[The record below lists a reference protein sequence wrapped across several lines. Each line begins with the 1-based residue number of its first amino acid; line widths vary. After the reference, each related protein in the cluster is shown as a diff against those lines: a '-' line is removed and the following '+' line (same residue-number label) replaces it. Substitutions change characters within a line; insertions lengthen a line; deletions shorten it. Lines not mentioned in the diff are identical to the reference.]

1 MAIWQWLKTAAGNA
15 TADPS
20 INWAEGQAP
29 SSVNDSSRAEM
40 AVIKKWV
47 DDISGGIATA
57 GTSTAYTLTTNSVF
71 DTAAHADG
79 QMVAFV
85 PHVTNGATITLS
97 VDSVGVKP
105 LRSSPAI
112 ELGAGTLVLGTP
124 YVATFNNSDGAWY
137 LQGFVGNPF
146 NVPLGGMME
155 FIGSTAPNS
164 NFVIPIGQAVSRT
177 TYAALFALP
186 GVGTTFG
193 VGDGTTTF
201 NLPDLRGR
209 AVFSPDSGGSGRIT
223 AARNF
228 DGTVIGNTGGLQ
240 ERTIANGNLPASIP
254 YTDPGHPHTAQS
266 TSIKEGTGTTFGNI
280 GQAAGGTP
288 IAGLVASNTTGI
300 VINQSGA
307 NTPLSTMPPAII
319 IPRILRII

>member
-1 MAIWQWLKTAAGNA
+1 MSIWQWLKTAAGNA

-85 PHVTNGATITLS
+85 PHTTNGATVTIN

-105 LRSSPAI
+105 LRSSPGV
-112 ELGAGTLVLGTP
+112 ELGAGTLLQGTP

-146 NVPLGGMME
+146 NVPLGGLMPYV
-155 FIGSTAPNS
+155 GATAPNS
-164 NFVIPIGQAVSRT
+164 NFAIPIGQAISRT
-177 TYAALFALP
+177 TFATLFALT
-186 GVGTTFG
+186 GTTFG

-209 AVFSPDSGGSGRIT
+209 TVFGPDSGGSARIT
-223 AARNF
+223 VAGQNF
-228 DGTVIGNTGGLQ
+228 DGTVRGGTGGSQ
-240 ERTIANGNLPASIP
+240 NRTIANGNLPASIP
-254 YTDPGHPHTAQS
+254 YTDPGHVHGFGGTAS
-266 TSIKEGTGTTFGNI
+266 GPDNSSFL
-280 GQAAGGTP
+280 AAVQNGGTP
-288 IAGLVASNTTGI
+288 GVNAITSATTGI
-300 VINQSGA
+300 IINQGGA
-307 NTPLSTMPPAII
+307 NTALSTLPPAII
-319 IPRILRII
+319 LPFILRII